1 MTGITGSAPEAD
13 GDTPEAYYL
22 PGPDGAFTPTRATE
36 SPWSSDA
43 QHGGPPTALLAHVM
57 RARQGVG
64 GMRVARM
71 TVEFLGAIPRAPL
84 TAEVGVLRDG
94 RRIRLL
100 EGTLLAGGKPVALA
114 RAWQIATNGGA
125 GSAGTGIPAAG
136 LPSEAPP
143 PLPAAQEQ
151 RYFSNFRQWGYGE
164 SIEWRWVRGSY
175 DTAGEAVV
183 WGRSRIPLVAGT
195 PMHPL
200 ERVLVLADSANGV
213 SSALNPGEW
222 LFVPPG
228 VNVTLHRYP
237 EGEWVYLAATSTLA
251 ADGLGSTLGTLGDQ
265 SGPLGSVAQPL
276 LVARQ
281 GQRGNSVAQGAG
293 HGGQSLGE

>member
-1 MTGITGSAPEAD
+1 MYGGVVTGTNGESPQAD
-13 GDTPEAYYL
+13 REEPEAYYL
-22 PGPDGAFTPTRATE
+22 PGPEGVFTPTFATE

-57 RARQGVG
+57 RTRQGEE

-84 TAEVGVLRDG
+84 TVEVSVLRGG

-100 EGTLLAGGKPVALA
+100 EGALLAGGKPVALA
-114 RAWQIATNGGA
+114 RAWQIATSG
-125 GSAGTGIPAAG
+125 GSAGLNGSGIPAAG
-136 LPSEAPP
+136 LSAEQPP
-143 PLPAAQEQ
+143 PLPGPQEQ
-151 RYFSNFRQWGYGE
+151 RYFSNFRHWGYGN

-175 DTAGEAVV
+175 DTPGEAVV
-183 WGRSRIPLVAGT
+183 WGRPRIPLVAGT
-195 PMHPL
+195 PLHPL
-200 ERVLVLADSANGV
+200 ERILVLADSANGV
-213 SSALNPGEW
+213 SSALSPNEW
-222 LFVPPG
+222 LFIPPG
-228 VNVTLHRYP
+228 INVTMHRYP

-251 ADGLGSTLGTLGDQ
+251 ADGLGSTLGTLGDR

-281 GQRGNSVAQGAG
+281 G
-293 HGGQSLGE
+293 